1 MYRRMVVSFIATYIL
16 FGIYAK
22 QGKLDAEE
30 TGIEPDTS
38 KVKETVKSAGCSMQT
53 FTVITEVNDDDKIT
67 FMTSGNVKSGQKV
80 NA

>member
-1 MYRRMVVSFIATYIL
+1 MYRRMVVSFIATYIR

-22 QGKLDAEE
+22 QGDVVRA
-30 TGIEPDTS
+30 GEPVI
-38 KVKETVKSAGCSMQT
+38 KVDMDVVKSAGCSMQT

>member
-1 MYRRMVVSFIATYIL
+1 MVRAGEPVI
-16 FGIYAK
+16 K
-22 QGKLDAEE
+22 VDMDA
-30 TGIEPDTS
+30 
-38 KVKETVKSAGCSMQT
+38 VKSSGCSMQT